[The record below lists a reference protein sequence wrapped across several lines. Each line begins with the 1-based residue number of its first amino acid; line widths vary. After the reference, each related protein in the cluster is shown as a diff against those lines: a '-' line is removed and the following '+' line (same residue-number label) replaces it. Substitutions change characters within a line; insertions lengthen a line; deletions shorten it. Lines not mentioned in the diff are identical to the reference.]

1 MYINRALL
9 LLMGLAF
16 IFLPAIEQWLWAAD
30 ANWYRPFLLWMA
42 VIVAAWGNQ
51 LRRHTDE
58 L

>member
-9 LLMGLAF
+9 LLLALAF

-30 ANWYRPFLLWMA
+30 AGWYRPFMLWLA
-42 VIVAAWGNQ
+42 AIVAAWWNQ